1 MVFLEL
7 LEGLVALL
15 IILIFVTQI
24 FIPLWIGGKLFPFC
38 RKKLKRLDEEVAE
51 AKEEIVVA
59 QTERKVKRM
68 KKVATT
74 LREED
79 DEEESEEGK
88 EETEQAPQPVVHKP
102 RVRKPVNPRKDSQ
115 E

>member
-7 LEGLVALL
+7 LEALVALL
-15 IILIFVTQI
+15 IILVFVTQI

-38 RKKLKRLDEEVAE
+38 RKKLKRLDKEMAE
-51 AKEEIVVA
+51 AKEEIDVA

-68 KKVATT
+68 KKVATI

-79 DEEESEEGK
+79 SEEEGEEN
-88 EETEQAPQPVVHKP
+88 EEEPIPQPVVRKP
-102 RVRKPVNPRKDSQ
+102 RVRKPVNPRKDNTK
-115 E
+115 